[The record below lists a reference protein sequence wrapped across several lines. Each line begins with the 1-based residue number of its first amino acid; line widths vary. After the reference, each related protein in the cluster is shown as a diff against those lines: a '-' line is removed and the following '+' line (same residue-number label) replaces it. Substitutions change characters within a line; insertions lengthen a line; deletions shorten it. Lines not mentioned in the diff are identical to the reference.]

1 VDVSAKHLIQAW
13 YDAAQDDPT
22 ILRSLIEARTA
33 ALTGMLTKGGS
44 NTLTN
49 SQKNGISY
57 TVLVSLPETT
67 RLVVLNTAIGWIKR
81 GIRPQSRTVGDMF
94 TANGNGYYD
103 S

>member
-1 VDVSAKHLIQAW
+1 MDVSPKLLIQAW
-13 YDAAQDDPT
+13 YDASLDDPT
-22 ILRSLIEARTA
+22 ILTSLIEARKA
-33 ALTGMLTKGGS
+33 ALTGMLSKGAG

-67 RLVVLNTAIGWIKR
+67 RLVVLNQAIAWIKR
-81 GIRPQSRTVGDMF
+81 GIRPNSRTVGDML
-94 TANGNGYYD
+94 TP

>member
-1 VDVSAKHLIQAW
+1 MDASVKLMVQAW

-22 ILRSLIEARTA
+22 VLRSLIEARTA
-33 ALTGMLTKGGS
+33 ALTGMLTKGKM
-44 NTLTN
+44 NDLQN